1 MDGRKQCKKPRH
13 ACFNLSFTELR
24 DGHDVMLPFSN
35 GFLLSLSLCLD
46 IGLANIAMLTLAMQR
61 GYLHGFWL
69 GMGTCVGDLI
79 YALLAMAGMAVIL
92 QFTPVRWLLWIGG
105 GILLLWFAAKMLYA
119 ALAKKIDIPT
129 AETQPY
135 RSLLREFR
143 RGIVLAMSSPTAIL
157 WFASVG
163 GALIARIG
171 HSDAAATSWFLSGF
185 FLAGVLW
192 TCVICLIGSMGGKL
206 LGERLLKYSYLA
218 SALIFCYFAVYV
230 IWSGYREFVAV

>member
-1 MDGRKQCKKPRH
+1 
-13 ACFNLSFTELR
+13 
-24 DGHDVMLPFSN
+24 MLPFSN

-119 ALAKKIDIPT
+119 ALAKKIDIPR

-171 HSDAAATSWFLSGF
+171 HSDAGATSWFLSGF
-185 FLAGVLW
+185 SSPGWCGPV
-192 TCVICLIGSMGGKL
+192 
-206 LGERLLKYSYLA
+206 
-218 SALIFCYFAVYV
+218 
-230 IWSGYREFVAV
+230 

>member
-1 MDGRKQCKKPRH
+1 
-13 ACFNLSFTELR
+13 
-24 DGHDVMLPFSN
+24 MLPFSN

-79 YALLAMAGMAVIL
+79 YALLAMAGMAVVL
-92 QFTPVRWLLWIGG
+92 QFTPVRWLLWTGG

-119 ALAKKIDIPT
+119 ALAKKIDIPA

-171 HSDAAATSWFLSGF
+171 HSDAAATSCFLSGF
-185 FLAGVLW
+185 FLAGVVW